1 MLSGEK
7 IEYKFKYWLSFERTG
22 VDRISRRIES
32 KGNGLTKLQ
41 FLIMA
46 TSIRN

>member
-7 IEYKFKYWLSFERTG
+7 IEYKYKYWLSFERTG

-41 FLIMA
+41 LLI
-46 TSIRN
+46 TGITIRN

>member
-7 IEYKFKYWLSFERTG
+7 IEYKYKYWLSFERTR

-41 FLIMA
+41 LLIMGI
-46 TSIRN
+46 SIRN